1 MRIKDIAKTGLK
13 GRQKDTLLIKIV
25 IILAF
30 VFIVISTTFQASVEK
45 KLKQSNNLICTVAGM
60 PPT

>member
-45 KLKQSNNLICTVAGM
+45 N
-60 PPT
+60 